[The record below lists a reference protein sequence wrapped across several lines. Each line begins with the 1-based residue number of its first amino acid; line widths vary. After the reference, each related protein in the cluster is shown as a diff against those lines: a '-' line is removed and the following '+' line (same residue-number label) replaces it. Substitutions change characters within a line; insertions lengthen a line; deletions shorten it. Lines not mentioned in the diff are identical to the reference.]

1 MVHAL
6 NEILRVLAPAGV
18 LIDLRPVL
26 DEWPLEVSWRDGYR
40 EVGRSTDLKEPLQ
53 DDAAANAAMGGIAS
67 TGRFQRERQ
76 EFFPLYYYW
85 DTPKE
90 MEEHIAEEWPDVI
103 RVEEPSWAE
112 LRTVWA
118 TANAEARVR
127 LRMQMMITRYQK
139 T

>member
-1 MVHAL
+1 MHAL

-40 EVGRSTDLKEPLQ
+40 EVGRSTDLEEPLQ

-67 TGRFQRERQ
+67 TGRLQRERQ

-103 RVEEPSWAE
+103 RVEERAWAE
-112 LRTVWA
+112 LRSAWA
-118 TANAEARVR
+118 IANAEARVR
-127 LRMQMMITRYQK
+127 LRMQMLITRYQK

>member
-1 MVHAL
+1 MHAL
-6 NEILRVLAPAGV
+6 NEILRVLTPAGV

-40 EVGRSTDLKEPLQ
+40 EVGRSTDLEEPLQ
-53 DDAAANAAMGGIAS
+53 DDAAANASMGGIAS
-67 TGRFQRERQ
+67 TGRLQRERQ

-103 RVEEPSWAE
+103 RVEERAWAE
-112 LRTVWA
+112 LRSAWA

-127 LRMQMMITRYQK
+127 LRMQMLITRYQK